1 MEAGLSEICQAS
13 FATITTCEPKVWTE
27 EKRRVPNRLLVI
39 VAVLVIVVLL
49 LVEVLVFGLG
59 WGQLS

>member
-1 MEAGLSEICQAS
+1 MRRTS
-13 FATITTCEPKVWTE
+13 FVAIITRAPGVRTE
-27 EKRRVPNRLLVI
+27 EERTVPNRVLVI

-59 WGQLS
+59 WGQL